1 MTNKLFYFTGTGNAL
16 AIARTLSERLGDA
29 EVGRMT
35 PRGAEC
41 ENAERIGLVF
51 PVFGWGP
58 PRMVEEFV
66 RALRPS
72 PDQYIFAVATCAGS
86 PAATLGTLR
95 RLLRDN
101 GSDLD
106 AGFTVRGDF
115 EISFPESKPMAV
127 IRLMTWLS
135 RNDRPAA
142 FADRVDEIARTIS
155 GKRQHGPETSNR
167 WANALGSSI
176 HTFAKTAFRKADR
189 AFAAT
194 DDCIGCGICARVCP
208 RENVRLD
215 TGRPVWHHDCE
226 FCYACIARCPKNAIT
241 LDGNPPAVPAHHPD
255 VTLNDVVWR

>member
-1 MTNKLFYFTGTGNAL
+1 MTSKLFYFTGTGNAL
-16 AIARTLSERLGDA
+16 AIARTLSARLGEA

-41 ENAERIGLVF
+41 EDAERIGLVF

-86 PAATLGTLR
+86 PAATLGKLR
-95 RLLRDN
+95 KLLRDN

-142 FADRVDEIARTIS
+142 FAERVDEMARTIS
-155 GKRQHGPETSNR
+155 GKRPHGPETSNR
-167 WANALGSSI
+167 WANALGSFISRLAQ
-176 HTFAKTAFRKADR
+176 TSFRKADA
-189 AFAAT
+189 AFAASDACT
-194 DDCIGCGICARVCP
+194 SCGICVRVCP
-208 RENVRLD
+208 RENITLEN
-215 TGRPVWHHDCE
+215 GRPVWHHDCE
-226 FCYACIARCPKNAIT
+226 FCYACTAWCPQNAVT
-241 LDGNPPAVPAHHPD
+241 LNGIPPSVPAHHPD
-255 VTLNDVVWR
+255 VTLDEMLWR